1 MKRLI
6 LSLLAVA
13 ALSAVLV
20 TAQSKQTFTG
30 VITDDECPKG
40 DHSAMQMGPD
50 DASCTLACVQD
61 HGARYLLFDG
71 KSTAYNLSDQTTPK
85 NFAGKKATVAGTL
98 DAKTNTIKVDSIT
111 AAK

>member
-6 LSLLAVA
+6 LSLVAIA
-13 ALSAVLV
+13 ALFAVLV

-30 VITDDECPKG
+30 TITDSECPAG

-50 DASCTLACVQD
+50 DVSCTVACVEN
-61 HGARYLLFDG
+61 HGALYLLFHGDG
-71 KSTAYNLSDQTTPK
+71 SYNLSDQKSPK
-85 NFAGKKATVAGTL
+85 AFAGKKATVTGSL